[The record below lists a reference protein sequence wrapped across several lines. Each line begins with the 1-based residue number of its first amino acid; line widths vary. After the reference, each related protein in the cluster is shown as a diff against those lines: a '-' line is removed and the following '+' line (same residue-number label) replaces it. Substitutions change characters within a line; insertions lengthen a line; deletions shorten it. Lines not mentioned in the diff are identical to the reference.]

1 MSDFGELCPL
11 FNTGVFNEITFP
23 SVRLSVCT
31 LCENALY
38 ASVAA
43 AASSEANFN
52 FGRTVIVTGAWVKKR
67 EVNESAVVAQ
77 LMHHTSKNA
86 VGTAFGSLVISAT
99 VTGYNVGYGYYS
111 MTVVDTTFIS
121 SDILGFSGKS
131 VVTSGGSYDLIV
143 RYKEK

>member
-11 FNTGVFNEITFP
+11 FNTGVFNEISFP
-23 SVRLSVCT
+23 KVRLSVCT

-43 AASSEANFN
+43 AASGMGDFN
-52 FGRTVIVTGAWVKKR
+52 FGRTVIVTGAWVKKL

-86 VGTAFGSLVISAT
+86 VGTAFGSLVISIS
-99 VTGYNVGYGYYS
+99 VTGYTVGYGYYS
-111 MTVVDTTFIS
+111 MTVVDTTFTS
-121 SDILGFSGKS
+121 SEVLGFSGKS

>member
-11 FNTGVFNEITFP
+11 FNTGVFDEITFP
-23 SVRLSVCT
+23 NVKMSVCT

-43 AASSEANFN
+43 AASSVADFN
-52 FGRTVIVTGAWVKKR
+52 FGRTVVVTGAWVRKLV
-67 EVNESAVVAQ
+67 VNESAVVLQ
-77 LMHHTSKNA
+77 LMHHTTKNA
-86 VGTAFGSLVISAT
+86 VGTAFGSLVVSAT

-111 MTVVDTTFIS
+111 MVVVEQTFTS
-121 SDILGFSGKS
+121 TDILGLSGKS
-131 VVTSGGSYDLIV
+131 VVTSGGAYDLIV